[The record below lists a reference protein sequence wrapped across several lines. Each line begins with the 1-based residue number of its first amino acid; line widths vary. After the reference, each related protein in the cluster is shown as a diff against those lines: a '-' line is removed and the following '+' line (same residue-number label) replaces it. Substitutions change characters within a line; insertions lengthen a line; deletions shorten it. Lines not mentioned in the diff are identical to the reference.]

1 MLQVELPIIGL
12 IVIEATPTT
21 SRTCY
26 NDLGGFYIGRLERYM
41 YQNHLEASNHKLLQ
55 NKLGCLVAIGQVVK
69 PVYIGAITRNIVGTC
84 DASSPIGGACRII
97 IRTYNE

>member
-1 MLQVELPIIGL
+1 MGLLIIGL
-12 IVIEATPTT
+12 IIIETTPTT

-26 NDLGGFYIGRLERYM
+26 NDLGGFYVGRLECYM

-55 NKLGCLVAIGQVVK
+55 DQLGCLVAIGQIVE
-69 PVYIGAITRNIVGTC
+69 PVYIGAITGNIVGTC
-84 DASSPIGGACRII
+84 DASSPTSGACRII